1 MNEKIRARRPAA
13 NSTSDGERKYVL
25 EDVFWVPISNCSH
38 THSTPSAIHPPRP
51 EELDTREVSSSGKTE
66 LGSANN
72 HRKEVS

>member
-1 MNEKIRARRPAA
+1 MNEKIRARRSAA
-13 NSTSDGERKYVL
+13 NSRSEGERKYVL

-38 THSTPSAIHPPRP
+38 RRSTSSALDAPRP

-72 HRKEVS
+72 HRKELS